1 MEVLGQMAEQIAR
14 VRHETEAIDPQGM
27 AHGTPQ
33 SLRLRRAGRIL
44 EQLDRRD
51 MLVPDAPRP
60 ESWGKRDT
68 IDAREFAQWLRR
80 HLNVTGWR
88 AIMIQVEEHNA
99 IDPQH
104 PWDVSIPGDMLDAI
118 ELMIQ
123 REPRAAPRSQMSAAA
138 CREHRVAVPIP
149 PERDHVV
156 AEVQERAN
164 TLQSLRA
171 LITAQPTEK
180 AKLKLPN
187 LAWLLAP
194 RSATAVVRAQAT
206 SAKAVAELERARSE
220 TLLHALHIME
230 NNLRSSAVLTQI
242 QDLRQRLGPYLQGYC
257 QERGIPLPQP
267 GSEEEVNLLFLLNA
281 QLVALDDAREEI
293 ARRGA
298 QLARDQIGIAEKS
311 AKASLE
317 TRALPLQLE
326 TEVTANPIRERL
338 LREQTRH
345 RSAQW
350 VSRLVGAL
358 GGVLLSLITASAEMV
373 AEALAQTVWLTAPA
387 LFVFFVTLIAE
398 TLSYAGVLTL
408 RKIIGFTGIALWN
421 AALILGLT
429 LVGIALWRYLG
440 RRLAATETDAA
451 PPQTPHQPYGGGK

>member
-1 MEVLGQMAEQIAR
+1 MTGQAAR
-14 VRHETEAIDPQGM
+14 IRQERGATELQGM
-27 AHGTPQ
+27 AHGVSH
-33 SLRLRRAGRIL
+33 SLRLRWAGWIL

-51 MLVPDAPRP
+51 MLVADAPRP
-60 ESWGKRDT
+60 ESWSKRDT

-99 IDPQH
+99 IDPKH

-118 ELMIQ
+118 ELMLQ
-123 REPRAAPRSQMSAAA
+123 REPRAAPKPQGSVMDR
-138 CREHRVAVPIP
+138 REHRVAVSLQPK
-149 PERDHVV
+149 RDHVV

-164 TLQSLRA
+164 MLQSLRA
-171 LITAQPTEK
+171 LVAAQPAEK
-180 AKLKLPN
+180 ARPRLPN

-194 RSATAVVRAQAT
+194 RAATAVVRAQAT
-206 SAKAVAELERARSE
+206 SAKAEAELERARSE

-281 QLVALDDAREEI
+281 QLVALDDAQEEI

-298 QLARDQIGIAEKS
+298 QLARDEIGIAERG

-317 TRALPLQLE
+317 ARALPLQLA
-326 TEVTANPIRERL
+326 TEVRANPIRERL
-338 LREQTRH
+338 LREQMRH

-358 GGVLLSLITASAEMV
+358 GGTLLGLMTASAEML
-373 AEALAQTVWLTAPA
+373 AETLAQTAWLTAPA

-398 TLSYAGVLTL
+398 TLSYAGALTL
-408 RKIIGFTGIALWN
+408 RQIVGFVGIALWN

-429 LVGIALWRYLG
+429 LVGIALWRHLD
-440 RRLAATETDAA
+440 RRLAATETDAT
-451 PPQTPHQPYGGGK
+451 PPQTPPRP

>member
-1 MEVLGQMAEQIAR
+1 MTGQAARIRQEAEA
-14 VRHETEAIDPQGM
+14 TEPQGM
-27 AHGTPQ
+27 AHGVSR
-33 SLRLRRAGRIL
+33 SLRLRRAGWIL

-51 MLVPDAPRP
+51 MLVADAPRP
-60 ESWGKRDT
+60 ESWGERDT

-88 AIMIQVEEHNA
+88 AIMIQVEEHNE
-99 IDPQH
+99 IDPKRR
-104 PWDVSIPGDMLDAI
+104 WDISIPGDMLDAI
-118 ELMIQ
+118 ELMLQ
-123 REPRAAPRSQMSAAA
+123 REPGAAPRPQVSGAASP
-138 CREHRVAVPIP
+138 EHRVAVPIP
-149 PERDHVV
+149 PKRDHIV

-164 TLQSLRA
+164 MLQSLRA

-180 AKLKLPN
+180 AKPRLPN

-206 SAKAVAELERARSE
+206 SAKAEAELERTRSE
-220 TLLHALHIME
+220 TLLRALHIME

-257 QERGIPLPQP
+257 QERNIPLPQS

-281 QLVALDDAREEI
+281 QLVALDDAQEEI

-298 QLARDQIGIAEKS
+298 QLARDQIDIAEKS

-317 TRALPLQLE
+317 ARALPLQLE
-326 TEVTANPIRERL
+326 TEITANPIRERL
-338 LREQTRH
+338 LREQMRH

-358 GGVLLSLITASAEMV
+358 GGVLLSLITASAEML
-373 AEALAQTVWLTAPA
+373 AETLAQTAWLTAPA
-387 LFVFFVTLIAE
+387 LLVFFVTLLAE
-398 TLSYAGVLTL
+398 TLSYSDVLTL

-421 AALILGLT
+421 ATLILGLT
-429 LVGIALWRYLG
+429 LVGIALWRHLG
-440 RRLAATETDAA
+440 RRLAASETDAA
-451 PPQTPHQPYGGGK
+451 LSQAPHQPYGGSK